1 MTWSVGVIRD
11 LGSEIDHIESQYST
25 WSERLVVIHAP
36 HVQRDDEQQMT
47 SIPQP
52 IVDNPIDQ
60 VDHQI
65 LENDEQPAE
74 QHDPQ

>member
-1 MTWSVGVIRD
+1 MGD
-11 LGSEIDHIESQYST
+11 LDSEIDHIKSQSST
-25 WSERLVVIHAP
+25 SSERLVVIHTP
-36 HVQRDDEQQMT
+36 LVQRDDEQQMT